1 MTPPFAFPASVDVA
15 ANQRGMTLED
25 WFAGLAMQALIQA
38 RAMDDDAVV
47 DMQVVAD
54 DAYDYAAWM
63 LAAREQA
70 LPRTDV

>member
-1 MTPPFAFPASVDVA
+1 
-15 ANQRGMTLED
+15 LED